1 MVLVWYICVRKSTYM
16 EQIYIDSL
24 NALMVYKYDLDAVV
38 LELER
43 VEHHNSVLYC
53 LLAAVV
59 LAAVAA
65 GFVILRS
72 SRKRLAKEKLAN
84 KLLSRQAEGLPVF
97 ADKVNKISSKSIK
110 LSGALYD
117 ELQEAISAV
126 KTNSKSGI
134 VEVVNDADF
143 LRLYPFIKDMK
154 FLSPQEKLVLI
165 LTEENYTVGE
175 AALYIGTS
183 DAAVR
188 AIKSRI
194 RSKLMQ
200 SGSMSGNYKKLKIL
214 KKN

>member
-1 MVLVWYICVRKSTYM
+1 M

-43 VEHHNSVLYC
+43 VEHHNSVLYFI
-53 LLAAVV
+53 LVV
-59 LAAVAA
+59 LSLAAVAA
-65 GFVILRS
+65 GGVIIRGNK
-72 SRKRLAKEKLAN
+72 KRLAKEKLAN
-84 KLLSRQAEGLPVF
+84 KLLSRQAEGLPLL

-110 LSGALYD
+110 LSGPLYD
-117 ELQEAISAV
+117 ELQDAISAV
-126 KTNSKSGI
+126 RTSSKSGI

-143 LRLYPFIKDMK
+143 VRLYPFIKDME

-165 LTEENYTVGE
+165 LTEEDYTVGE
-175 AALYIGTS
+175 TALYIGTS

-200 SGSMSGNYKKLKIL
+200 SGGMSGNNKKLKIL

>member
-1 MVLVWYICVRKSTYM
+1 M
-16 EQIYIDSL
+16 EQIYVDSL
-24 NALMVYKYDLDAVV
+24 KALMVYKYDLDAVV

-43 VEHHNSVLYC
+43 AEQHNTILYC
-53 LLAAVV
+53 VLVAVLVVSAVV
-59 LAAVAA
+59 GYVL
-65 GFVILRS
+65 IR
-72 SRKRLAKEKLAN
+72 RYYKRLEKEKLAN
-84 KLLSRQAEGLPVF
+84 KLLSRQAENLPMF
-97 ADKVNKISSKSIK
+97 AEKVNKISSKSIK
-110 LSGALYD
+110 LSGVLYD
-117 ELQEAISAV
+117 ELQDAISDV
-126 KTNSKSGI
+126 KTSSKSGI